1 MRKLPFY
8 AAASIFM
15 MAATTASAAEH
26 ISVGKL
32 DCDVSAGMGVI
43 IGSERE
49 VNCSFT
55 PTADGNLEN
64 YSGKITEF
72 GLDIG
77 TISEAKLEWLVYA
90 PASRQQDALSGTYAG
105 VSADAAVGLGLGAKI
120 LVGGQQGTV
129 SLQPVSIEGD
139 VGFNVAVGISAL
151 SLRPVH

>member
-8 AAASIFM
+8 VAASILM

-26 ISVGKL
+26 VSVGKL
-32 DCDVSAGMGVI
+32 KCDVSAGMGVI

-49 VNCSFT
+49 VNCSFK
-55 PTADGNLEN
+55 PIADGNLEN

-77 TISEAKLEWLVYA
+77 TISKAKLEWLVYA
-90 PASRQQDALSGTYAG
+90 PALGQQDALSGTYAG

-139 VGFNVAVGISAL
+139 VGFNVAVGIAAL